1 MVDGDSTSGLVRS
14 AILAGGT
21 ASRFSGKPK
30 GLERVGGERI
40 LDRVIRVLE
49 SAVAGPPLLV
59 ANADEAQSW
68 VERLVVVKDL
78 MPHCGSLG
86 GIYSAVARSPDPML
100 MVAWDMPFLKV
111 ELLKALIDGASGF
124 DVYLPESNGP
134 LGFEPLCGVYSP
146 ECGEPIK
153 AALEQEN
160 LRTSSFHEHVHVGTL
175 ALTEVKAFGDP
186 DVLFFNVN
194 APDDVAKAEQLWK
207 DQSG

>member
-1 MVDGDSTSGLVRS
+1 MVDGNSTSGLVRS
-14 AILAGGT
+14 AILAGGA
-21 ASRFSGKPK
+21 ASRFSGQPK
-30 GLERVGGERI
+30 GLEKVGGERV

-49 SAVAGPPLLV
+49 SVVEEPPLLV
-59 ANADEAQSW
+59 ANVDEAPSW

-78 MPHCGSLG
+78 IPHCGSLG
-86 GIYSAVARSPDPML
+86 GVYTVVARSPDPVL
-100 MVAWDMPFLKV
+100 IVAWDMPFLKV

-146 ECGEPIK
+146 ECAEPIK
-153 AALEQEN
+153 AALEQED
-160 LRTSSFHEHVHVGTL
+160 LRTSSFHEHVRVGTL

-194 APDDVAKAEQLWK
+194 TPDDVAKAEQLWK

>member
-1 MVDGDSTSGLVRS
+1 MVDGNSSSGSVRS
-14 AILAGGT
+14 AILAGGS
-21 ASRFSGKPK
+21 ASRFGGQPK
-30 GLERVGGERI
+30 GLAKVGGERV

-49 SAVAGPPLLV
+49 SAVEEPPLLV

-68 VERLVVVKDL
+68 VKRLVVVKDL

-86 GIYSAVARSPDPML
+86 GIYSVVARGQDPVL
-100 MVAWDMPFLKV
+100 VVAWDMPFLKV
-111 ELLKALIDGASGF
+111 ELLKALIAGASSF

-146 ECGEPIK
+146 ECAEPIK
-153 AALEQEN
+153 AALEQED
-160 LRTSSFHEHVHVGTL
+160 LRTSSFHEHVRVGTL
-175 ALTEVKAFGDP
+175 ALTEVKTFGDP

>member
-1 MVDGDSTSGLVRS
+1 MRS
-14 AILAGGT
+14 AILAGGA
-21 ASRFSGKPK
+21 ASRFSGQPK
-30 GLERVGGERI
+30 GLEKVGGERI
-40 LDRVIRVLE
+40 LDRVVRVLE
-49 SAVAGPPLLV
+49 GAVEEPPLLA

-68 VERLVVVKDL
+68 AERLVVVKDL

-86 GIYSAVARSPDPML
+86 GIYSVVAGSPEPVL
-100 MVAWDMPFLKV
+100 IVAWDMPFLRV

-146 ECGEPIK
+146 ECAEPIK
-153 AALEQEN
+153 AALEQED
-160 LRTSSFHEHVHVGTL
+160 LRTSSFHKHVRTGTL

-194 APDDVAKAEQLWK
+194 GPDDVAKAEQLWK

>member
-1 MVDGDSTSGLVRS
+1 MVDGNSTSGLVRS
-14 AILAGGT
+14 AILAGGA
-21 ASRFSGKPK
+21 ASRFSGQPK
-30 GLERVGGERI
+30 GLEKVGGERV

-49 SAVAGPPLLV
+49 SAVEEPPLLV

-78 MPHCGSLG
+78 MPHRGSLG
-86 GIYSAVARSPDPML
+86 GIYSVVARGPDPAL
-100 MVAWDMPFLKV
+100 IVAWDMPFLKV
-111 ELLKALIDGASGF
+111 ELLKALIAGASGF

-146 ECGEPIK
+146 ECAEPIK
-153 AALEQEN
+153 AALEQED
-160 LRTSSFHEHVHVGTL
+160 LRTSSFHEDVRVGTL
-175 ALTEVKAFGDP
+175 ALTEVKEFGDP

-194 APDDVAKAEQLWK
+194 TPDDVAKAEQLWK

>member
-1 MVDGDSTSGLVRS
+1 MDGDSTRGLVRS
-14 AILAGGT
+14 AILAGG
-21 ASRFSGKPK
+21 AAKRFSAKPK
-30 GLERVGGERI
+30 GLEKVGGERI

-49 SAVAGPPLLV
+49 SAVEEPPLLV

-86 GIYSAVARSPDPML
+86 GIYTVVARSSHSVFI
-100 MVAWDMPFLKV
+100 VAWDMPFLRV
-111 ELLKALIDGASGF
+111 ELLTALIDGASGF

-134 LGFEPLCGVYSP
+134 LGFEPLCGVYRP
-146 ECGEPIK
+146 ECAEPIK
-153 AALEQEN
+153 AALRQED
-160 LRTSSFHEHVHVGTL
+160 LRTSSFHEHVRVGTL
-175 ALTEVKAFGDP
+175 ALADVKAFGDP

-194 APDDVAKAEQLWK
+194 APDDLAKAEQLWK

>member
-14 AILAGGT
+14 AILAGGA
-21 ASRFSGKPK
+21 ASRFSGQPK
-30 GLERVGGERI
+30 GLEKVGGERI

-49 SAVAGPPLLV
+49 SVVEEPPLLV

-78 MPHCGSLG
+78 MPRRGSLG
-86 GIYSAVARSPDPML
+86 GIYSAVATSPDPVL
-100 MVAWDMPFLKV
+100 IVAWDMPFLTV

-134 LGFEPLCGVYSP
+134 LGFEPLCGVYSL
-146 ECGEPIK
+146 ECAKPIK
-153 AALEQEN
+153 AALEQED
-160 LRTSSFHEHVHVGTL
+160 LRTSSFHEHVRVGTL
-175 ALTEVKAFGDP
+175 GLTEVKGFGDP

-194 APDDVAKAEQLWK
+194 TPDDVAKAQQLWK
-207 DQSG
+207 DQSD